1 MVSQHTN
8 LEDLTARVAQLEKQ
22 TRRWKLATA
31 LLGIFGALFIL
42 TAAKAAQRMEPT
54 VLRARAVEAEE
65 FLLKGED
72 GHVYARLTPDP
83 DLQRLN
89 AGALAP
95 LSPAALEFYD
105 VNGHIAVIVPTT
117 PKMVPAR

>member
-8 LEDLTARVAQLEKQ
+8 LEDLAARVAQLEKQ
-22 TRRWKLATA
+22 TRRWKLAAA
-31 LLGIFGALFIL
+31 LLGTFGVLFIL
-42 TAAKAAQRMEPT
+42 TAAKAPQRMEPT

-72 GHVYARLTPDP
+72 GHVYARLTLDP

-89 AGALAP
+89 AGALGP